1 HVVVSGTGILLNDH
15 LNNFALRAGVADDRS
30 LETSAAN
37 ALVPGKRAVSAIT
50 PLIVFDDDRPYL
62 ISGSPDGAR
71 IIPAMA
77 QLVVNVVDHHLNIA
91 EATGRPRVF
100 QNVTSGDLEL
110 EPGHPVDIARL
121 LEARGHKV

>member
-1 HVVVSGTGILLNDH
+1 M
-15 LNNFALRAGVADDRS
+15 
-30 LETSAAN
+30 
-37 ALVPGKRAVSAIT
+37 PAIT

-121 LEARGHKV
+121 LEARGHKVRNVGNMASTQSIMCSGGRFLGAADTRRPDAAAVGVN